1 MNIQKIKITELKP
14 AEYNPRKELTPADP
28 EYQQLKKSIVE
39 FGYVVPVVINS
50 DMTVIGGHQGLKVLE
65 DLGYNRF

>member
-1 MNIQKIKITELKP
+1 MEIRVVEISQLKR

-50 DMTVIGGHQGLKVLE
+50 E
-65 DLGYNRF
+65 S